1 MNTNTTA
8 VIGLGAL
15 GTLLAYYGY
24 QYLDEEE
31 TENVCEDLY
40 NDVSGNTFKE
50 STKVQHDLSDNN
62 VMQHMQDISKNKIKL
77 EVREQINEKQNEEL
91 KKSLDKWSNYW
102 EDQYNNID
110 KEKEI
115 TVE

>member
-31 TENVCEDLY
+31 SENVSED
-40 NDVSGNTFKE
+40 F
-50 STKVQHDLSDNN
+50 
-62 VMQHMQDISKNKIKL
+62 I
-77 EVREQINEKQNEEL
+77 
-91 KKSLDKWSNYW
+91 
-102 EDQYNNID
+102 
-110 KEKEI
+110 
-115 TVE
+115 

>member
-1 MNTNTTA
+1 MK
-8 VIGLGAL
+8 I
-15 GTLLAYYGY
+15 
-24 QYLDEEE
+24 
-31 TENVCEDLY
+31 LY
-40 NDVSGNTFKE
+40 NDVSGNTLKE

-62 VMQHMQDISKNKIKL
+62 VMQEMQDISKNKIKL

-91 KKSLDKWSNYW
+91 KKSPDKWSNYW

-115 TVE
+115 SVE